1 MGAKLYVKP
10 NNVLVQAIDN
20 EMILLNLESEFYFAL
35 DDVGARFWDVLQGA
49 DSLEQALDV
58 LEAEYDVDRDT
69 LSQDLESFLT
79 KLESSGLLQSLEPKP

>member
-35 DDVGARFWDVLQGA
+35 DDVGARFWDVLQAA

-79 KLESSGLLQSLEPKP
+79 KLQSSGLLQPLEPKP